1 MNVTAEL
8 SIIRGRLASLETR
21 LTDVRGGAGPGGVA
35 AHHLTHEPGGADEL
49 TLVTAASDADTVD
62 GQHAAEF
69 LGAGAQAVDS
79 DMVDGSHAAAFQ
91 PAGVVPAHHGSH
103 EGAGGGAGAD
113 KIKLDDLD
121 TPDDNADLDVTTGHH
136 GLVPKRDGSASK
148 FFSADGTYK
157 TVTAGAS
164 NSVKLWTPDAFPAGA
179 AAQCDHFDDASIDA
193 KWLNFHTGGNQT
205 ITEADHH
212 LKFVQAGDNG
222 AFYCR
227 GKYQLLPAG
236 DFTIIAKIG
245 GTFSFVNYFELGIM
259 FTQDAT
265 NNPNTCD
272 IFTLGYQFE
281 IGASSVRYQQWN
293 DWQALV
299 TNAGIFALSPPP
311 AYLRVRRSGTTLY
324 WDMSHNGHLWVA
336 PWASSGQIFVPD
348 GFGLYTS
355 NYSAVSY
362 TAWFDFIFYKASFDA
377 LPQGV
382 VEEFWIT

>member
-164 NSVKLWTPDAFPAGA
+164 NAVKLWTPDAFPAGY
-179 AAQCDHFDDASIDA
+179 AAQCDHFDDASIAA
-193 KWLNFHTGGNQT
+193 KWTAFQAGGGLSVAESGTHFKYTHTG
-205 ITEADHH
+205 
-212 LKFVQAGDNG
+212 DN
-222 AFYCR
+222 AYQWR
-227 GKYQLLPAG
+227 GHFQPLPAG
-236 DFTIIAKIG
+236 DFTIIAKLAFIAP
-245 GTFSFVNYFELGIM
+245 FFNYWSVGLCLFA
-259 FTQDAT
+259 DAT
-265 NNPNTCD
+265 NNPNSCALYC
-272 IFTLGYQFE
+272 FTNE
-281 IGASSVRYQQWN
+281 ISTGSIQTRITKLNNWQGWAASPKDMLHTTYPVS
-293 DWQALV
+293 
-299 TNAGIFALSPPP
+299 
-311 AYLRVRRSGTTLY
+311 YLRIRQIGTTIYFDYSIDGLG
-324 WDMSHNGHLWVA
+324 WINQFSEARWFTPAEMGFILWNYA
-336 PWASSGQIFVPD
+336 PATTV
-348 GFGLYTS
+348 Y
-355 NYSAVSY
+355 
-362 TAWFDFIFYKASFDA
+362 AWFDYFFYKNSADV
-377 LPQGV
+377 LPCGV
-382 VEEFWIT
+382 LEEFWIT